1 MSSLRQKWI
10 SEPAFKWFKQV
21 LPPLSST
28 EREAMEAGSVWWD
41 GQLFSGSPDWNTLH
55 QYPKPQLSEEE
66 QAFIDNQVKTLLD
79 MLDDYK
85 VVQEDRDIPEEIW
98 QYIRKE
104 KFFALIIDKAYGGLN
119 FSAHANST
127 IVSTI
132 ATRSIS
138 TAVTVMVP
146 NSLGPG
152 ELLSHYG
159 TQEQKDYWLP
169 RLANGTDIPCFALT
183 GPEAGS
189 DAGGIP
195 DTGVVCK
202 GIHNGEEV
210 LGVRLSW
217 NKRYITLAPVATV
230 LGLAFK
236 LDDPE
241 HLLGEKTHLGITCA
255 LVPADHEGVEIG
267 ERHDPLGLAFMNGPT
282 RGEDI
287 FIPMDWLI
295 GGADYA
301 GKGWRMLVECLSAGR
316 GISLPALGTA
326 VGHLTSR
333 TTGAYAYVR
342 KQFGMSIGKF
352 EGVADAMARIGGFTY
367 MLEAARTLTTTS
379 LDMGE
384 KPGIVTAIAKYHMT
398 EMARTVL
405 NDSMDIHSGRA
416 IQNGPMNYLAHH
428 YFGVPVAITVEGA
441 NILTRNLMI
450 FGQGATRC
458 HPFVLPEM
466 EAAANPDEAAG
477 AKEFDGLLFK
487 HMGYAIKN
495 SLGAFTM
502 ALTGSRF
509 AGSYASGETK
519 QYYRDMTRLSKALAV
534 TTDFAMLTL
543 GGELKRKEML
553 SARLGDAL
561 SYLYL
566 GSAVLK
572 RFEDEG
578 QQADDLPFVH
588 YAMNHCL
595 SCAAE
600 GLQEAYRNLPSRVA
614 ANMLKLLVF
623 PLGNRFKLA
632 TDQQKIQVAE
642 SLMTP
647 GAQRDRL
654 THLCYFT
661 EDETDNVGLIERAFI
676 AMYDIRDLERKMLK
690 AVKDGQLPK
699 SGLLQDRLAL
709 ALEKGV
715 LTQAEVDKVIA
726 ADKVRSQSVQVDH
739 FSHDFSEIRSDFV
752 KSKSSPKPEIDK
764 EEQADNA
771 A

>member
-10 SEPAFKWFKQV
+10 SDPAFKWFKQV
-21 LPPLSST
+21 LPPLSNT

-41 GQLFSGSPDWNTLH
+41 GQLFSGTPDWQTLH
-55 QYPKPQLSEEE
+55 HYPKPKLTQEE
-66 QAFIDNQVKTLLD
+66 QSFIDNQVETLLA

-85 VVQEDRDIPEEIW
+85 IVQEDRDLPEEVW
-98 QYIRKE
+98 DYIRKE

-127 IVSTI
+127 IVTKI

-138 TAVTVMVP
+138 AAVTVMVP

-169 RLANGTDIPCFALT
+169 RLADGTDIPCFALT

-195 DTGVVCK
+195 DQGVVCR
-202 GIHNGEEV
+202 GMHNGEEV
-210 LGVRLSW
+210 LGIRLSW

-236 LDDPE
+236 LDDPD
-241 HLLGEKTHLGITCA
+241 HLLGDKQHLGITCA
-255 LVPADHEGVEIG
+255 LIPADHQGVEIG

-282 RGEDI
+282 RGEDV

-295 GGADYA
+295 GGAEYA

-326 VGHLTSR
+326 IGHLTSR

-342 KQFGMSIGKF
+342 KQFGLSIGKF
-352 EGVADAMARIGGFTY
+352 EGVADAMARIGGMTY
-367 MLEAARTLTTTS
+367 ILESARTLTTTS

-398 EMARTVL
+398 EMARTIL
-405 NDSMDIHSGRA
+405 NDSMDIHSGRG
-416 IQNGPMNYLAHH
+416 IQTGPMNYLAHH
-428 YFGVPVAITVEGA
+428 YYGVPVAITVEGA

-458 HPFVLPEM
+458 HPFVLAEM
-466 EAAANPDEAAG
+466 EAAANPDEKAG
-477 AKEFDGLLFK
+477 AKAFDELLFK
-487 HMGYAIKN
+487 HMSYAIKN
-495 SLGAFTM
+495 SLGAFGM

-509 AGSYASGETK
+509 AHSHVSGPTK

-572 RFEDEG
+572 RYEDEG
-578 QQADDLPFVH
+578 CQQADLDYVH

-595 SCAAE
+595 SKAAE
-600 GLQEAYRNLPSRVA
+600 GLEEAYRNLPNRIA
-614 ANMLKLLVF
+614 AYALKFLVF
-623 PLGNRFKLA
+623 PLGNHFNA
-632 TDQQKIQVAE
+632 PTDKQKMHVAE
-642 SLMTP
+642 RLMVP
-647 GAQRDRL
+647 GEDRDRL
-654 THLCYFT
+654 THLCYIG
-661 EDETDNVGLIERAFI
+661 EDDNDSVGLIERAFI
-676 AMYDIRDLERKMLK
+676 QMYGIKHLERKMIT
-690 AVKDGQLPK
+690 AVKNGDLPK
-699 SGLLQDRLAL
+699 NGSLASRLELAL
-709 ALEKGV
+709 AQKI
-715 LTQAEVDKVIA
+715 LTQEEVEQILQ
-726 ADKVRSQSVQVDH
+726 ADKLRYRSIQVDH
-739 FSHDFSEIRSDFV
+739 FSHDFSDIRTHDQNGKKQS
-752 KSKSSPKPEIDK
+752 SKKLNS
-764 EEQADNA
+764 A

>member
-21 LPPLSST
+21 LPPLSNT

-41 GQLFSGSPDWNTLH
+41 GELFSGSPDWQTLH
-55 QYPKPQLSEEE
+55 NYPKPQLTSEE
-66 QAFIDNQVKTLLD
+66 QSFIDNEVETLLN

-85 VVQEDRDIPEEIW
+85 IVQQDRDMPKEVW
-98 QYIRKE
+98 DYIRNE
-104 KFFALIIDKAYGGLN
+104 KFFALIIGEEYGGKN

-127 IVSTI
+127 IVTKI

-138 TAVTVMVP
+138 AAVAIMVP

-169 RLANGTDIPCFALT
+169 RLADGTDIPCFALT

-189 DAGGIP
+189 DAGSIP
-195 DTGVVCK
+195 DIGIVCK
-202 GIHNGEEV
+202 GMHEGKEV
-210 LGVRLSW
+210 LGIRLSW

-236 LDDPE
+236 LDDPD
-241 HLLGEKTHLGITCA
+241 HLLGDKDHLGITCA
-255 LVPADHEGVEIG
+255 LIPADHEGVEIG

-326 VGHLTSR
+326 IGHLTSR

-352 EGVADAMARIGGFTY
+352 EGVADAMARIGGMTY

-398 EMARTVL
+398 EMARTIL

-416 IQNGPMNYLAHH
+416 IQTGPMNYLAHH
-428 YFGVPVAITVEGA
+428 YYGVPVAITVEGA

-466 EAAANPDEAAG
+466 EAAANPDEEAG
-477 AKEFDGLLFK
+477 IKEFDSLLFK
-487 HMGYAIKN
+487 HMSYAIKN

-502 ALTGSRF
+502 ALTGSHL
-509 AGSYASGETK
+509 AKSQSSGETK
-519 QYYRDMTRLSKALAV
+519 RYYQHMTRLSKALAV

-543 GGELKRKEML
+543 GGELKRKEMI

-578 QQADDLPFVH
+578 RQQADLDYVH
-588 YAMNHCL
+588 YSMTHCL
-595 SCAAE
+595 HQASKALE
-600 GLQEAYRNLPSRVA
+600 EAYNNLPNRIA
-614 ANMLKLLVF
+614 ANLLKLLVF
-623 PLGNRFKLA
+623 PLGNRFKVPS
-632 TDQQKIQVAE
+632 DQQKNKIAT
-642 SLMTP
+642 SMMIP
-647 GAQRDRL
+647 GADRDRL
-654 THLCYFT
+654 TKLCFIRD
-661 EDETDNVGLIERAFI
+661 DENDSVGLIERAFI
-676 AMYDIRDLERKMLK
+676 AMYDVRHLERKVHK

-699 SGLLQDRLAL
+699 SGLLKDRLAL
-709 ALEKGV
+709 ALEQKI
-715 LTQAEVDKVIA
+715 LTQDEVKEILA
-726 ADKVRSQSVQVDH
+726 ADELRYRSIQVDH
-739 FSHDFSEIRSDFV
+739 FSHDMSEIRTHK
-752 KSKSSPKPEIDK
+752 KSNGKVEKV
-764 EEQADNA
+764 
-771 A
+771 

>member
-10 SEPAFKWFKQV
+10 SDPAFKWFKQV

-41 GQLFSGSPDWNTLH
+41 GQLFSGSPNWQTLH
-55 QYPKPQLSEEE
+55 HYPKPQLTTEE
-66 QAFIDNQVKTLLD
+66 QSFIDNQVVTLLE

-85 VVQEDRDIPEEIW
+85 TVNEDRDLTPEVWE
-98 QYIRKE
+98 YLRRE
-104 KFFALIIDKAYGGLN
+104 KFFALIIGKEYGGLN
-119 FSAHANST
+119 FSSHANST
-127 IVSTI
+127 IVSKI
-132 ATRSIS
+132 ATRSTS
-138 TAVTVMVP
+138 AAVTVMVP

-169 RLANGTDIPCFALT
+169 RLSDGTDIPCFALT

-195 DTGVVCK
+195 DKGVVCK
-202 GIHNGEEV
+202 GMYNGEEV
-210 LGVRLSW
+210 LGICLSW

-236 LDDPE
+236 LDDPD
-241 HLLGEKTHLGITCA
+241 HLLGDKENLGITCA
-255 LVPADHEGVEIG
+255 LIPADHEGVEIG

-333 TTGAYAYVR
+333 TTGAYSYVR

-352 EGVADAMARIGGFTY
+352 EGVADSLARIGGMTY

-379 LDMGE
+379 LDLGE
-384 KPGIVTAIAKYHMT
+384 KPGIITAIAKYHMT
-398 EMARTVL
+398 EMARTIL

-416 IQNGPMNYLAHH
+416 IQTGPMNYLANH
-428 YFGVPVAITVEGA
+428 YYGIPVAITVEGA

-466 EAAANPDEAAG
+466 EAAANPDEKAG
-477 AKEFDGLLFK
+477 AKAFDGLLFK
-487 HMGYAIKN
+487 HMSYAIKN

-509 AGSYASGETK
+509 AKSHTSGPTK

-553 SARLGDAL
+553 SARLGDTL

-572 RFEDEG
+572 RYEDEG
-578 QQADDLPFVH
+578 CQQADLDYVH

-595 SCAAE
+595 SEAAHA
-600 GLQEAYRNLPSRVA
+600 LSEAYRNLPNRIA
-614 ANMLKLLVF
+614 ANILKVLVF
-623 PLGNRFKLA
+623 PLGNRFKA
-632 TDQQKIQVAE
+632 PSDKQKSKVAE

-647 GAQRDRL
+647 GAHRERL
-654 THLCYFT
+654 THLCYIGK
-661 EDETDNVGLIERAFI
+661 DDDDNVGLIERAFI
-676 AMYDIRDLERKMLK
+676 AMYDIRHLERKLIK
-690 AVKDGQLPK
+690 AIKDGKLTK
-699 SGLLQDRLAL
+699 SATLQERLDS
-709 ALEKGV
+709 ALEQKI
-715 LTQAEVDKVIA
+715 LTEDEVKQILT
-726 ADKVRSQSVQVDH
+726 ADEIRYRSIQVDH
-739 FSHDFSEIRSDFV
+739 FSHDFSEIRTHGQTTKV
-752 KSKSSPKPEIDK
+752 GKASKKIDS
-764 EEQADNA
+764 A

>member
-10 SEPAFKWFKQV
+10 SDPAFKWFKQV

-41 GQLFSGSPDWNTLH
+41 GQLFSGSPNWQTLH
-55 QYPKPQLSEEE
+55 HYPKPQLTTEE
-66 QAFIDNQVKTLLD
+66 QSFIDNQVVTLLE

-85 VVQEDRDIPEEIW
+85 TVNEDRDLTPEVWEFL
-98 QYIRKE
+98 RRE
-104 KFFALIIDKAYGGLN
+104 KFFALIIGKEYGGLN
-119 FSAHANST
+119 FSSHANST
-127 IVSTI
+127 IVSKI
-132 ATRSIS
+132 ATRSTS
-138 TAVTVMVP
+138 AAVTVMVP

-159 TQEQKDYWLP
+159 TQEQKNYWLP
-169 RLANGTDIPCFALT
+169 RLSDGTDIPCFALT

-195 DTGVVCK
+195 DKGVVCK
-202 GIHNGEEV
+202 GMHNGEEV
-210 LGVRLSW
+210 LGIRLSW

-236 LDDPE
+236 LDDPD
-241 HLLGEKTHLGITCA
+241 HLLGDKENLGITCA
-255 LVPADHEGVEIG
+255 LIPADHEGVEIG

-333 TTGAYAYVR
+333 TTGAYSYVR

-352 EGVADAMARIGGFTY
+352 EGVADSLARIGSMTY

-379 LDMGE
+379 LDLGE
-384 KPGIVTAIAKYHMT
+384 KPGIITAIAKYHMT
-398 EMARTVL
+398 EMARTIL

-416 IQNGPMNYLAHH
+416 IQTGPMNYLANH
-428 YFGVPVAITVEGA
+428 YYGIPVAITVEGA

-466 EAAANPDEAAG
+466 EAAANPDEKAG
-477 AKEFDGLLFK
+477 AKAFDGLLFK
-487 HMGYAIKN
+487 HMSYAIKN
-495 SLGAFTM
+495 SLGAFIM

-509 AGSYASGETK
+509 AKSHTSGPTK

-553 SARLGDAL
+553 SARLGDTL

-572 RFEDEG
+572 RYEDEG
-578 QQADDLPFVH
+578 CQQADLDYVH

-595 SCAAE
+595 SEAAHA
-600 GLQEAYRNLPSRVA
+600 LSEAYRNLPNRIA
-614 ANMLKLLVF
+614 ANILKVLVF
-623 PLGNRFKLA
+623 PLGNRFKA
-632 TDQQKIQVAE
+632 PSDKQKSKVAE

-647 GAQRDRL
+647 GAHRERL
-654 THLCYFT
+654 THLCYIGK
-661 EDETDNVGLIERAFI
+661 DDDDNVGLIERAFI
-676 AMYDIRDLERKMLK
+676 AMYDIRHLERKLIK
-690 AVKDGQLPK
+690 AIKDGKLTK
-699 SGLLQDRLAL
+699 SATLQERLDS
-709 ALEKGV
+709 ALEQKI
-715 LTQAEVDKVIA
+715 LTEDEVKQILT
-726 ADKVRSQSVQVDH
+726 ADEIRYRSIQVDH
-739 FSHDFSEIRSDFV
+739 FSHDFSEIRTHGQTTKV
-752 KSKSSPKPEIDK
+752 GKASKKIDS
-764 EEQADNA
+764 A

>member
-10 SEPAFKWFKQV
+10 SDPAFKWFKQV

-41 GQLFSGSPDWNTLH
+41 GQLFSGSPDWQTLH
-55 QYPKPQLSEEE
+55 HYPKPQLTTEE
-66 QAFIDNQVKTLLD
+66 QSFIDNQVVTLLE

-85 VVQEDRDIPEEIW
+85 TVNQDRDLAPEVWE
-98 QYIRKE
+98 YLRRE
-104 KFFALIIDKAYGGLN
+104 KFFALIISKEYGGLN
-119 FSAHANST
+119 FSSHANST
-127 IVSTI
+127 IVSKI
-132 ATRSIS
+132 ATRSTS
-138 TAVTVMVP
+138 AAVTVMVP

-169 RLANGTDIPCFALT
+169 RLSNGTDIPCFALT

-195 DTGVVCK
+195 DKGIVCK
-202 GIHNGEEV
+202 GMHNGEEV
-210 LGVRLSW
+210 LGIRLSW

-236 LDDPE
+236 LDDPD
-241 HLLGEKTHLGITCA
+241 HLLGDKEHLGITCA
-255 LVPADHEGVEIG
+255 LIPADHEGVEIG

-333 TTGAYAYVR
+333 TTGAYSYVR

-352 EGVADAMARIGGFTY
+352 EGVADALARIGGMTY

-379 LDMGE
+379 LDLGE

-398 EMARTVL
+398 EMARTIL

-416 IQNGPMNYLAHH
+416 IQTGPMNYLANH
-428 YFGVPVAITVEGA
+428 YYGIPVAITVEGA

-458 HPFVLPEM
+458 HPYVLPEM
-466 EAAANPDEAAG
+466 EAAANPDEKAG
-477 AKEFDGLLFK
+477 AKAFDGLLFK
-487 HMGYAIKN
+487 HMSYAMKN
-495 SLGAFTM
+495 SLGAFIM

-509 AGSYASGETK
+509 AKSHTSGATK

-553 SARLGDAL
+553 SARLGDTL

-572 RFEDEG
+572 RYEDEG
-578 QQADDLPFVH
+578 CQQADLDYVH

-595 SCAAE
+595 SEAANA
-600 GLQEAYRNLPSRVA
+600 LSEAYRNLPNRIA
-614 ANMLKLLVF
+614 ANILKVLVF
-623 PLGNRFKLA
+623 PLGNRFKA
-632 TDQQKIQVAE
+632 PSDKQKSKVAE

-647 GAQRDRL
+647 GAHRERL
-654 THLCYFT
+654 THLCHIG
-661 EDETDNVGLIERAFI
+661 ENDDDNVGLIERAFI
-676 AMYDIRDLERKMLK
+676 AMYDIRHLERKLIK
-690 AVKDGQLPK
+690 AIKDGKIAK
-699 SGLLQDRLAL
+699 SATLQERLDSAF
-709 ALEKGV
+709 EQKI
-715 LTQAEVDKVIA
+715 LTQDEVKQILT
-726 ADKVRSQSVQVDH
+726 ADEIRYRSIQVDH
-739 FSHDFSEIRSDFV
+739 FSHDFSEIRTHGQT
-752 KSKSSPKPEIDK
+752 KKAGKAPKKLDS
-764 EEQADNA
+764 A